1 MKIFK
6 DFQKQGN
13 EVIFIKKSVMPQGKD
28 FNENYQV
35 AKKAN
40 TEQAEYLLKILYDF
54 LGINQ

>member
-1 MKIFK
+1 
-6 DFQKQGN
+6 
-13 EVIFIKKSVMPQGKD
+13 MPQGKD